1 MLSAFVL
8 FVTLQAG
15 PSVTLSPAVVEGPGR
30 TQVNVD
36 RFLEAKKPAV
46 LACAEKAP
54 KKKGSL
60 AVRFFVLPTGRLA
73 DIEVLRSFNADVA
86 ACLTK
91 NMSSWEFPS
100 ADAAARV
107 AVEFTLK
114 P

>member
-8 FVTLQAG
+8 FVTLQTG
-15 PSVTLSPAVVEGPGR
+15 PSVTISPAVLEGPGR
-30 TQVNVD
+30 IAANVD

-46 LACAEKAP
+46 LACAEKHL
-54 KKKGSL
+54 KKKGAL

-73 DIEVLRSFNADVA
+73 EIEVLRSFDAEVA

-91 NMSSWEFPS
+91 NMNSWAFPP

>member
-8 FVTLQAG
+8 FVTLQTG
-15 PSVTLSPAVVEGPGR
+15 PSVTLSPSVVEGPGR
-30 TQVNVD
+30 TSVNVD
-36 RFLEAKKPAV
+36 KFLEAKKPAV
-46 LACAEKAP
+46 LACAEKHL

-60 AVRFFVLPTGRLA
+60 ALRFFVLPTGRLA

-91 NMSSWEFPS
+91 NMNSWAFPP
-100 ADAAARV
+100 AEAAARV